1 MRWSGEIAIS
11 QPQWRLPT
19 DAAWKLALRF
29 DVPHYAD
36 VSQGFSTF
44 CRRVRTLRQDV
55 DALLFGHAYLL
66 SCSQVS
72 NQNQAILSAIQL
84 RK

>member
-1 MRWSGEIAIS
+1 MRWSGEIALS

-19 DAAWKLALRF
+19 DAAWMLPLRF
-29 DVPHYAD
+29 DVPLYAD
-36 VSQGFSTF
+36 VSQGFSTP
-44 CRRVRTLRQDV
+44 CCHVRALRQNV
-55 DALLFGHAYLL
+55 DALVFGDAYLH

-72 NQNQAILSAIQL
+72 DQNQAILSAIQL